1 MKAHL
6 IGVCGAGMSAVAHLL
21 QQKGYEVSGSD
32 SGFYPPV
39 SDYVASLGIKTFE
52 GYRAENIPDDVD
64 MIVIGKNAKLVP
76 ESNEEVAHAF
86 AAHYNNIRSF
96 PEVVSEMCRR
106 TDNIVVTGSYGK
118 STVTSIIAWVL
129 RQAGKDPNYLIGAL
143 AKGFQHTSH
152 LGDGRQFILEG
163 DEYPS
168 ANWDDQS
175 KFLHYR
181 SSTVVLTAAT
191 HDHINI
197 YPTIE
202 DYHKPFATLLAKQT
216 ANGTL
221 IACINEPHAAKFYD
235 EYKGK
240 KISYGLDNP
249 EADWSAHN
257 ITYGRQSQFT
267 VTHKVDGDMRDLVSV
282 KTHLLGSH
290 NIENLVAAAAV
301 LLGQNMVTAG
311 EFADAI
317 ASFEGITRR
326 LDRKVPP
333 GFRIHVYEGFG
344 SSYEKA
350 RAAIEAM
357 KLHFPDSR
365 LIVMFEPHTFTWRNR
380 NALSQYQTAFDD
392 VDTVWTYHPPKQGEL
407 THAQLSLTE
416 IIAEARKNH
425 ADVRS
430 FDAENVNDI
439 YGDLSEND
447 VLLILSSGNFDG
459 LMKVVMDNFG
469 V

>member
-21 QQKGYEVSGSD
+21 KQKGYDVSGSD

-39 SDYVASLGIKTFE
+39 SDYVESLGITTFE

-76 ESNEEVAHAF
+76 DTNEEVAHAF
-86 AAHYNNIRSF
+86 AAHQNNIRSF

-143 AKGFQHTSH
+143 AKGFEHTSH
-152 LGDGRQFILEG
+152 LGNGRQFIIEG

-202 DYHKPFATLLAKQT
+202 DYHKPFSKLLAKQT
-216 ANGTL
+216 ENGVL
-221 IACINEPHAAKFYD
+221 IACINEEHAAKFYANY
-235 EYKGK
+235 EGT
-240 KISYGLDNP
+240 KISYGLDN
-249 EADWSAHN
+249 EAADWSATN
-257 ITYGRQSQFT
+257 IVYDRKSQFT
-267 VTHKVDGDMRDLVSV
+267 ITRKTENGTENWV
-282 KTHLLGSH
+282 KT
-290 NIENLVAAAAV
+290 
-301 LLGQNMVTAG
+301 
-311 EFADAI
+311 
-317 ASFEGITRR
+317 
-326 LDRKVPP
+326 
-333 GFRIHVYEGFG
+333 
-344 SSYEKA
+344 
-350 RAAIEAM
+350 
-357 KLHFPDSR
+357 
-365 LIVMFEPHTFTWRNR
+365 W
-380 NALSQYQTAFDD
+380 
-392 VDTVWTYHPPKQGEL
+392 
-407 THAQLSLTE
+407 
-416 IIAEARKNH
+416 
-425 ADVRS
+425 
-430 FDAENVNDI
+430 
-439 YGDLSEND
+439 
-447 VLLILSSGNFDG
+447 
-459 LMKVVMDNFG
+459 
-469 V
+469 